1 MLGRALDVQMD
12 ANRHLLGHVAPADEM
27 HGEAF
32 DRHRDD
38 AAGRNVQLGM
48 LQRSL
53 VVIVVYRY
61 RVRKLA
67 KKEEK
72 KEPLD
77 TDKSE
82 SSGEKKNTPARCWSV
97 QLEWNIL
104 IDDNRSDVSLL
115 GPGTV
120 IIAGTDTRSREY
132 KLIFNI

>member
-1 MLGRALDVQMD
+1 MHKECSPLTKRFLTFDANFVALDNQLRVVMLGRALDVQMD

-67 KKEEK
+67 KKK
-72 KEPLD
+72 KKR
-77 TDKSE
+77 TI
-82 SSGEKKNTPARCWSV
+82 RY
-97 QLEWNIL
+97 
-104 IDDNRSDVSLL
+104 R
-115 GPGTV
+115 
-120 IIAGTDTRSREY
+120 
-132 KLIFNI
+132 